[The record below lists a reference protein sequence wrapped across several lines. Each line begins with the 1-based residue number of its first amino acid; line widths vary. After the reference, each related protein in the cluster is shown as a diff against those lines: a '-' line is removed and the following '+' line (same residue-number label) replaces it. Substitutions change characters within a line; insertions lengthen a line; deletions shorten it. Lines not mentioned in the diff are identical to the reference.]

1 MGLASRLLWNSKMD
15 SYWINQD
22 SREKAWGFV
31 SERKEL
37 LRQIAKKGLG
47 QNGGT
52 ELEGWMR

>member
-1 MGLASRLLWNSKMD
+1 MD